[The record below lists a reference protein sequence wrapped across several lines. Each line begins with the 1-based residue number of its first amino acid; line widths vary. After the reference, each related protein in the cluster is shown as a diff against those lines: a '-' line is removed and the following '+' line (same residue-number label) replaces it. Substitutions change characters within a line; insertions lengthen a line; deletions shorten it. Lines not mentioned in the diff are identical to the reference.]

1 MLTSSRFSQLVLD
14 STQNK
19 DQGYIGVDTSQR
31 ALVGKTGTAHT
42 VLRPGG
48 KVIVD
53 GEIYDARAEIGFI
66 DKGEK
71 VRVIQY
77 GTSQLVVIKEEEESN
92 E

>member
-1 MLTSSRFSQLVLD
+1 M
-14 STQNK
+14 
-19 DQGYIGVDTSQR
+19 
-31 ALVGKTGTAHT
+31 GKTGTAHT

-77 GTSQLVVIKEEEESN
+77 GTSQLVVIKEEEESG